1 MMGKSMKRLYLILA
15 VVCLIAVLAG
25 CNSGSVATATEPPA
39 QAPTDAP
46 YIDTQ
51 LDEPEWTLAEGEL
64 QLSDSTGV
72 IAENA
77 DILYFAIVSNADGS
91 QELRFRLRDEMAAQL
106 KGVEPSG
113 SYFITFNG
121 ETVGN
126 AILNDDCTVATVGKD
141 DANGSITDLA
151 TKIRGLYE

>member
-1 MMGKSMKRLYLILA
+1 MKRLCLILA
-15 VVCLIAVLAG
+15 AVLLTMVFTG
-25 CNSGSVATATEPPA
+25 CGGSFATATEPPT

-64 QLSDSTGV
+64 QLNDSTGV

-77 DILYFAIVSNADGS
+77 DILYFAIVSNTDGS
-91 QELRFRLRDEMAAQL
+91 QELRFHLSDEMAAKL
-106 KGVEPSG
+106 TGVEPSG

-121 ETVGN
+121 DTVGN

>member
-1 MMGKSMKRLYLILA
+1 MKRLCLILT
-15 VVCLIAVLAG
+15 AVLLTAIFTG
-25 CNSGSVATATEPPA
+25 CSGGSFATATEPPT

-64 QLSDSTGV
+64 QLNDSTGV

-77 DILYFAIVSNADGS
+77 DILYFAIVSNTDGS
-91 QELRFRLRDEMAAQL
+91 QELRFRLSDEMAEKL
-106 KGVEPSG
+106 KGFEPSG
-113 SYFITFNG
+113 RYFITLNG
-121 ETVGN
+121 DTVGN